1 MKHSGPWSEM
11 GTAGCACEL
20 SRHKW
25 LTLFSEQFPNYKSK
39 QRKLKN
45 TAATNDP
52 EIAENHSKQ
61 FEFAKSLQTN
71 TADTNEYTLPS
82 LAFSIC
88 QVQPRIGGG
97 VNWSSGQTR
106 VEKCLHINHWRT
118 PPGGVFTSILL
129 SLTLTSV
136 PPPPFRLSSSPSSVN
151 GLPL

>member
-1 MKHSGPWSEM
+1 M
-11 GTAGCACEL
+11 GTAGCVCDL
-20 SRHKW
+20 SRNKL
-25 LTLFSEQFPNYKSK
+25 LTLFSVQFPNFKSR

-45 TAATNDP
+45 TASTNDP

-88 QVQPRIGGG
+88 QVQQRIGGG
-97 VNWSSGQTR
+97 VNWSGDQTR
-106 VEKCLHINHWRT
+106 VEKCLHINHQRS
-118 PPGGVFTSILL
+118 PPGAVFTSILL

-136 PPPPFRLSSSPSSVN
+136 LPPPLPFLSVFPAVPV
-151 GLPL
+151 L